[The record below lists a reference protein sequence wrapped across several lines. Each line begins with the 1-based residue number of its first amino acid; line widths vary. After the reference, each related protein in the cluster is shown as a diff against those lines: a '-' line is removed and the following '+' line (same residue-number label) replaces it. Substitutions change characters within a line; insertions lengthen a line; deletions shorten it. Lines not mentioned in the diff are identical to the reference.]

1 MLDSL
6 LKRIFRREVE
16 KKVENAVT
24 GVVHT
29 ALNSGQNQTVA
40 PQAPAGQPMTTPVA
54 AQVIENA
61 TSPEREWDID
71 YKHDIDYFRPILAK
85 YFPEYTVEENVPFAT
100 VVPGQRVVY
109 PPYTFVM
116 RKNGAIALVISLQS
130 KYGYKKGLHTYCG
143 WKAGLKHINFF
154 IEYPDHE
161 DYVVNRIREN
171 LAF

>member
-29 ALNSGQNQTVA
+29 ALNSGQNQPVA
-40 PQAPAGQPMTTPVA
+40 PQAPAGQSMTTPVA
-54 AQVIENA
+54 AQVIDNA

-100 VVPGQRVVY
+100 VVPGQRSISAVY
-109 PPYTFVM
+109 FCYAQERRHCACYLAAEQV
-116 RKNGAIALVISLQS
+116 RLQEGS
-130 KYGYKKGLHTYCG
+130 PHLLRVEGR
-143 WKAGLKHINFF
+143 
-154 IEYPDHE
+154 P
-161 DYVVNRIREN
+161 
-171 LAF
+171 